1 MASEPSSSQS
11 AQKQDKSPEAAQ
23 KQDKGP
29 EAAQKQD
36 KSPEAAQK
44 QEKGPEAAQKRDK
57 KEGLLTHIVNIYR
70 LVIKELRSIRADPM
84 MLVLV
89 VYTFTVAVYTVATG
103 ASTEATDL
111 TVGVVD
117 EDNSDLSHR
126 LVDALNPPLFKRPVL
141 ISADEIDANMNDG
154 RLIFVLE
161 IPPSFESK
169 LLAGRDPSLQINV
182 DATAMAK
189 AGNGAVYL
197 QTIIAQEIAKFQ
209 AGREGATSQ
218 PANVVIR
225 AKFNPDMYAYWF
237 SSVMQIVNNITMLA
251 VILTGAALIRERE
264 QGTVEHLL
272 VMPVVPAEI
281 MLSKIIANGLVILIA
296 AGLSLALVVQWL
308 LKVPIAGSLALFLA
322 GATLY
327 ALTVAAL
334 GILLGTI
341 ATTMGQFALL
351 AAPVLLV
358 MQLLSGG
365 ATPMESM
372 PVWLQHVMRI
382 ISPTPHFVAFSQAVL
397 YRGAD
402 LSIVWPELVAM
413 AVIGS
418 IYFAFA
424 LSRFRRVIF
433 GD

>member
-23 KQDKGP
+23 KQD
-29 EAAQKQD
+29 
-36 KSPEAAQK
+36 
-44 QEKGPEAAQKRDK
+44 KGPEAAQKRDK

-272 VMPVVPAEI
+272 VMPVVPPEI

-296 AGLSLALVVQWL
+296 AGLSLAFVVQWL

-402 LSIVWPELVAM
+402 LSIVWPDLVAM

>member
-1 MASEPSSSQS
+1 MASESSNAPS
-11 AQKQDKSPEAAQ
+11 
-23 KQDKGP
+23 
-29 EAAQKQD
+29 
-36 KSPEAAQK
+36 AQK
-44 QEKGPEAAQKRDK
+44 QEKSREAAQDK
-57 KEGLLTHIVNIYR
+57 KEGLLTHIVNVYR

-84 MLVLV
+84 MLALV

-103 ASTEATDL
+103 ASTAATDL
-111 TVGVVD
+111 TVGIVD

-209 AGREGATSQ
+209 AGREGALNQ
-218 PANVVIR
+218 AANVVIR

-281 MLSKIIANGLVILIA
+281 MLAKIIANGLVILIA
-296 AGLSLALVVQWL
+296 AALSLSFVIQWWL
-308 LKVPIAGSLALFLA
+308 RVPIAGSLSLFLA
-322 GATLY
+322 GGALY

-402 LSIVWPELVAM
+402 ISIVWPDLVAM

-433 GD
+433 GV